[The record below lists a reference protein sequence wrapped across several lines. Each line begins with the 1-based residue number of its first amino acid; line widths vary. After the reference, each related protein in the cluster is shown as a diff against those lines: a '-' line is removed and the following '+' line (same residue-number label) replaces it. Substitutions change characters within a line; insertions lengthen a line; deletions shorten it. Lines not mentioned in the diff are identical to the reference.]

1 MKKLNKNFLIGA
13 IVILIIGVGVLL
25 FEIYEARKNKNT
37 YNPNT
42 PNVNGSGETEYK
54 VNIDAKDCLSKEET
68 DKLMDW
74 GAYKDNEKMIY
85 IDNNKEHPIQV
96 WKVKIR
102 EGQDGTGLM
111 QMFMRDK
118 NKIVEKITDDELMR
132 EILEGQYGSAI
143 EMGGNVA
150 TMILS
155 NHLDEVREQ
164 TKDWLNN

>member
-25 FEIYEARKNKNT
+25 FGIYQVQKNKNT

-54 VNIDAKDCLSKEET
+54 VNIDAKDCLSKEEA
-68 DKLMDW
+68 DKLIDW
-74 GAYKDNEKMIY
+74 GAYKDNEKMVY

-102 EGQDGTGLM
+102 EGQDDTGML
-111 QMFMRDK
+111 QTFMRK
-118 NKIVEKITDDELMR
+118 QSELIEEITDDEAMR
-132 EILEGQYGSAI
+132 EILNSQYGSTFGT
-143 EMGGNVA
+143 GGNVV
-150 TMILS
+150 TMIIS
-155 NHLDEVREQ
+155 NHLEEVMEQ

>member
-1 MKKLNKNFLIGA
+1 M
-13 IVILIIGVGVLL
+13 
-25 FEIYEARKNKNT
+25 
-37 YNPNT
+37 
-42 PNVNGSGETEYK
+42 
-54 VNIDAKDCLSKEET
+54 
-68 DKLMDW
+68 
-74 GAYKDNEKMIY
+74 
-85 IDNNKEHPIQV
+85 
-96 WKVKIR
+96 KIR

-143 EMGGNVA
+143 AMGGNVA